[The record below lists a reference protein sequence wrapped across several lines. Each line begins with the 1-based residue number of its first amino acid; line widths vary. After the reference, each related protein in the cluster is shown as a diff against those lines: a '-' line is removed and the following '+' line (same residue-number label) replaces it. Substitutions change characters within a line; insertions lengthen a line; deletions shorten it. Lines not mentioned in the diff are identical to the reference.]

1 MIFINKNTDKNS
13 KKIMIFLMKST
24 DFVFSIFD
32 RDIEIKVNCHDCAKC
47 LIGVVN
53 GSSLINS

>member
-1 MIFINKNTDKNS
+1 MDKNR
-13 KKIMIFLMKST
+13 KKTMIYLIKTMN
-24 DFVFSIFD
+24 FVHSIFN